1 MQHHQRCA
9 RNEDQTDEA
18 RESIENMRGRISA
31 QLQGLQLSAEE
42 QIASLTAAL
51 RVIDSTFILIIN
63 LPAWISRRNRA
74 NVLYQSLYQ
83 KYLVTTLTMF
93 G

>member
-31 QLQGLQLSAEE
+31 QLQTLQLSAEE

-63 LPAWISRRNRA
+63 LPAWISRRHRA